1 MSTDYYD
8 DFLRVRDNIIARFN
22 ECAEKDCDA
31 LADCVSD
38 SLIDDA
44 DIYAVAM
51 ELELSGEIVSG
62 DTPEERI
69 FTFMYEYMLD
79 CGYIKCIDA

>member
-1 MSTDYYD
+1 MLIYRD
-8 DFLRVRDNIIARFN
+8 DFLRVRDNIVKRFE
-22 ECAEKDCDA
+22 ECSEKTYDA
-31 LADCVSD
+31 LAECVSD
-38 SLIDDA
+38 SLICDA

-51 ELELSGEIVSG
+51 ELELSGDIVSG
-62 DTPEERI
+62 DTPDERV